1 MTSAERTRV
10 VVLAPSDE
18 PPPGIDGA
26 TELADLRFAP
36 DLEVLRSTI
45 ADAEVVF
52 AWRSNV
58 DGPLLP
64 RAWELAERLAWIQAP
79 SDGVEGLL
87 FPELAESDVVLT
99 NARGIFDRAVAEH
112 TLALALAMAKGLDEY
127 VRSQAERAWRR
138 RDLRLL
144 AGARLLV
151 VGAGPIGRAVGRLA
165 AAFEMQVRGVGRTQR
180 SDPDLGEVVPGEEL
194 LEHLGWA
201 DVVVNILPATPS
213 TRRLFDAAAFAAMG
227 SDARF
232 VNVGRG
238 STVDEAALID
248 ALRSGGIAGAAL
260 DVFEEEPLPADS
272 PLWELPNV
280 IITPHVAGDFAG
292 WREAVV
298 RRFVENL
305 RRFRVGEPLLGVVDK
320 RLGFPAGERPARW

>member
-1 MTSAERTRV
+1 VTSTADRTRV

-18 PPPGIDGA
+18 PPPGIDAAG
-26 TELADLRFAP
+26 ELADLRFAP
-36 DLEVLRSTI
+36 EIAALRGAI

-58 DGPLLP
+58 GGPLLP
-64 RAWELAERLAWIQAP
+64 RAWDRAGRLVWIQAP

-87 FPELAESDVVLT
+87 FPELVESDVVLT

-112 TLALALAMAKGLDEY
+112 ALALLLAMAKHLAEH
-127 VRSQAERAWRR
+127 VRDTTERAWRQG
-138 RDLRLL
+138 DLELL
-144 AGARLLV
+144 AGTKLLV
-151 VGAGPIGRAVGRLA
+151 VGAGPIGRAIGRLA
-165 AAFEMQVRGVGRTQR
+165 TAFEMQVRGIGRTPR
-180 SDPDLGEVVPGEEL
+180 PDDDLDEIVSVDGLPQQ
-194 LEHLGWA
+194 LGWA

-213 TRRLFDAAAFAAMG
+213 TLRLFDASAFAAMRP
-227 SDARF
+227 SARF

-238 STVDEAALID
+238 STVDELAMIE
-248 ALRSGGIAGAAL
+248 ALRRGAIAGVAL

-292 WREAVV
+292 WREVVV
-298 RRFVENL
+298 RRFIENL
-305 RRFRVGEPLLGVVDK
+305 KRFRAGEPLLGIVDK
-320 RLGFPAGERPARW
+320 RLGFPAGEGAAR